1 MGVEHTFSLDQT
13 ATQRHLG
20 HLFRRCEKECP
31 DTTLQLDRSEVDGSA
46 WISRQFPTTVVGIAS
61 AVQWAMDWNSAG
73 WNIYVGANPRK
84 LGLDPN
90 KSATDKDVLCA
101 FFSFGD
107 LDSEESLKI
116 AIAGMPINNTYS
128 TNTGTVPWR
137 RCHLYWEHEEPVYN
151 LEAWRQTQVGIA
163 NYFKG
168 DSVIDPRR
176 ILRLAGCV
184 NYPTKNKRERGYI
197 AETATIQTE
206 FDGEERDPVDT
217 VYLHTT
223 YADTPASVA
232 PESEHSMGGLG
243 LPGSYSGADV
253 QALLAHIHAG
263 EEWHNNMAKLTAHWV
278 ARGWSDAEIR
288 LSCLSFTLPGYTH
301 EDTEREVM
309 KAVQGARDR
318 WDYPNPVHEVGDQ
331 KKAQTPIVLPDL
343 ILKPMTQRSSVK
355 DIPRREFVYGK
366 HLIRK
371 FLSATISPGGVGK
384 TTLMMIEA
392 VAMAAQRRL
401 LGVKIY
407 EKNLRTLHINLEDP
421 QDELDRRYHAI
432 LKHFGLNHSEIG
444 DRVFIHSGRDRKII
458 LADKGQNGLII
469 QTPDVAELREQIIEH
484 NIDVVSIDPFIK
496 SHYADEND
504 NKAID
509 SVLDIFAQLANDT
522 NTAIDL
528 AHHVRKTPT
537 GIVGLAGDINQARGA
552 SALAGAVRAART
564 LTGMSTKEAE
574 GFGIQGERSRWYV
587 REDDAKGNMSPPAEN
602 AVWMERHSITIDNG
616 DNLTGVGDS
625 VGVLSP
631 WTPPD
636 AFDGLSIT
644 TIRDILNI
652 IEAGPT
658 TGKEARYKFGA
669 QAKNWVGNTIIEN
682 VPNKTKADAKQII
695 FAWKASGLLNAEIY
709 RDEVSRKD
717 EKGVFVDRS
726 KTPGLE
732 FN

>member
-1 MGVEHTFSLDQT
+1 MNIVDNPKNINPDLT
-13 ATQRHLG
+13 ATQHHLER
-20 HLFRRCEKECP
+20 LFRRCQDECP
-31 DTTLQLDRSEVDGSA
+31 DTTLQLDRSEVDGQA
-46 WISRQFPTTVVGIAS
+46 WISHQFPTTVVGIAQ

-84 LGLDPN
+84 LGLDHN
-90 KSATDKDVLCA
+90 KSATDKDIHCA

-107 LDSEESLKI
+107 LDSEESLEI
-116 AIAGMPINNTYS
+116 AKAGMPINNTYS
-128 TNTGTVPWR
+128 TNTGTTPWR
-137 RCHLYWEHEEPVYN
+137 RCHLYWEHENPVYN

-184 NYPTKNKRERGYI
+184 NYPTAKKRDKGYI

-217 VYLHTT
+217 VHLHTT
-223 YADTPASVA
+223 YAGTPTASVT
-232 PESEHSMGGLG
+232 PGSEGSKGGLG
-243 LPGSYSGADV
+243 LPTFGPGVELQKTLDAI
-253 QALLAHIHAG
+253 QEG
-263 EEWHNNMAKLTAHWV
+263 NWHNAVRDQVASWV
-278 ARGWSDAEIR
+278 AIGWPADAIR
-288 LSCLSFTLPGYTH
+288 LSCLAFTQPGYT
-301 EDTEREVM
+301 TEQTTTEVDVM
-309 KAVQGARDR
+309 LRGAIDKG
-318 WDYPNPVHEVGDQ
+318 YAPEPVHAPPPV
-331 KKAQTPIVLPDL
+331 TPSVLPDL
-343 ILKPMTQRSSVK
+343 ILKSMTQRPSVRE
-355 DIPRREFVYGK
+355 IPLREFVYGK

-371 FLSATISPGGVGK
+371 FTSATISPGGVGK

-392 VAMAAQRRL
+392 VAMAAQQSL

-407 EKNLRTLHINLEDP
+407 EKNLRVLHINLEDP
-421 QDELDRRYHAI
+421 QDELNRRYYAI
-432 LKHFGLNHSEIG
+432 LDHFNLDHVDIG
-444 DRVFIHSGRDRKII
+444 KRVFIHSGRDRKVI
-458 LADKGQNGLII
+458 LAEKGDNGLVI
-469 QTPDVAELREQIIEH
+469 QTPDVDQLRTQIIE
-484 NIDVVSIDPFIK
+484 NSIDVVSIDPLVK

-564 LTGMSTKEAE
+564 LTVMSTKEAE

-616 DNLTGVGDS
+616 DN
-625 VGVLSP
+625 
-631 WTPPD
+631 
-636 AFDGLSIT
+636 
-644 TIRDILNI
+644 
-652 IEAGPT
+652 
-658 TGKEARYKFGA
+658 
-669 QAKNWVGNTIIEN
+669 
-682 VPNKTKADAKQII
+682 
-695 FAWKASGLLNAEIY
+695 
-709 RDEVSRKD
+709 
-717 EKGVFVDRS
+717 
-726 KTPGLE
+726 
-732 FN
+732 